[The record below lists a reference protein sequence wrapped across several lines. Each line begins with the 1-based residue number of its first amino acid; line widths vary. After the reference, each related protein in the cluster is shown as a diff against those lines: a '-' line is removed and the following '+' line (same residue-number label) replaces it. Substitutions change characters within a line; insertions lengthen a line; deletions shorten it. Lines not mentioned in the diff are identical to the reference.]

1 MGFAALAPAAVLIRA
16 IGGFASS
23 AAGNGFRAVF
33 DSSRRAGANR
43 SLRLIN
49 HYWIRIRAAEGVMRR
64 SILILCFVA
73 LVSEARAADYDIPV
87 LRGSSPDVP
96 GPYVPAPPV
105 FVGWSGFY
113 AGGQAGFSRAG
124 VDFTS
129 TLAPVISGILRDT
142 TIEPNV
148 VGFHVLQVK
157 DDTSS
162 YNVGAFAGFNTQW
175 DDVVLGL
182 ELNYS
187 HVSLN
192 KSAADSEERVFI
204 NNGQALPNHTLQY
217 DIKVDG
223 SALVQIT
230 DLWTGRFRAGWVAN
244 NFMPYGFVGA
254 AVARATVLRSV
265 TITGFLKD
273 INNNCQVTPTNPCT
287 PVTTPLDFGPV
298 TVGQNGDFVWG
309 YEAGGGIDYLIT
321 PAVFAR
327 GEWEYIGLRD
337 VKSARVNINTVRT
350 ALGVRF

>member
-1 MGFAALAPAAVLIRA
+1 
-16 IGGFASS
+16 
-23 AAGNGFRAVF
+23 
-33 DSSRRAGANR
+33 
-43 SLRLIN
+43 
-49 HYWIRIRAAEGVMRR
+49 MRR
-64 SILILCFVA
+64 FILLLGLAV
-73 LVSEARAADYDIPV
+73 LVSEGRAADYEIPV

-96 GPYVPAPPV
+96 SPYVPAPPV

-124 VDFTS
+124 VNFTS
-129 TLAPVISGILRDT
+129 SLKPVISGILRDS
-142 TIEPNV
+142 TIEANV
-148 VGFHVLQVK
+148 ANFNVLQVN

-182 ELNYS
+182 ELSYS
-187 HVSLN
+187 HVNLN
-192 KSAADSEERVFI
+192 KSAADSEERVFT
-204 NNGQALPNHTLQY
+204 NNGQAPGPNHTLQY
-217 DIKVDG
+217 DVKVDG
-223 SALVQIT
+223 SASVQIT

-265 TITGFLKD
+265 TITGTLKD
-273 INNNCQVTPTNPCT
+273 TDTSCQVTPTNPCT
-287 PVTTPLDFGPV
+287 PVTSPLDLPGTV

-309 YEAGGGIDYLIT
+309 YAAGGGIDYLIT
-321 PAVFAR
+321 PAVFVR
-327 GEWEYIGLRD
+327 GEWEYILLRD

>member
-1 MGFAALAPAAVLIRA
+1 
-16 IGGFASS
+16 
-23 AAGNGFRAVF
+23 
-33 DSSRRAGANR
+33 
-43 SLRLIN
+43 
-49 HYWIRIRAAEGVMRR
+49 MRR

-87 LRGSSPDVP
+87 LRGSSPGVP

-113 AGGQAGFSRAG
+113 AGGQVGFSRAG

-142 TIEPNV
+142 TIEANV
-148 VGFHVLQVK
+148 AGFHVLQVK

-182 ELNYS
+182 ELSYS
-187 HVSLN
+187 HVNLN
-192 KSAADSEERVFI
+192 KSAADSEERVFV
-204 NNGQALPNHTLQY
+204 NNGQAPPGHTYQY
-217 DIKVDG
+217 DVKVDG
-223 SALVQIT
+223 SASVQIT
-230 DLWTGRFRAGWVAN
+230 DIWTGRFRAGWVAN

-265 TITGFLKD
+265 TITGTLSDTFTQ
-273 INNNCQVTPTNPCT
+273 NNVTTT
-287 PVTTPLDFGPV
+287 TVTPLDLPGTV

-309 YEAGGGIDYLIT
+309 YAAGGGIDYLIT